1 MEIDKSAKEPKM
13 QVRTGG
19 PPGDRT
25 RNPRTKGT
33 ASAVHGSTRKPLA
46 SGSSGV
52 EVRGDAWTHLQLRR
66 LGYTKLHAV
75 TRLDLGCR
83 LPGWDR
89 GLATT

>member
-19 PPGDRT
+19 PP
-25 RNPRTKGT
+25 
-33 ASAVHGSTRKPLA
+33 
-46 SGSSGV
+46 GV

>member
-19 PPGDRT
+19 PPG
-25 RNPRTKGT
+25 
-33 ASAVHGSTRKPLA
+33 
-46 SGSSGV
+46 V

-66 LGYTKLHAV
+66 LGYTNGY
-75 TRLDLGCR
+75 TPSPGSISECR